1 MVGNWHQRM
10 FPYPVLAAWT
20 GDYEDSEF
28 GVTAPDALLR
38 NGSLIEINLR
48 FRLTSEYLGQ
58 LIEVGDAQCMVEIS
72 CPKTFA
78 RHIRRVSLEDSLSLE
93 ADDYAEEMFITP
105 LIISARPLDA
115 FISREHASE
124 WREHRPEGFSLPE
137 AGILAIGNVVRV
149 MIEETGVDSVIDLVS
164 NSQVEGGLFHVE
176 LDGERIKIHVSP
188 EDKERVEALRRRRS
202 GADTGF
208 TALFPSM
215 YLSAVSE
222 ALRQL
227 RDHQNSRWAFAMRVA
242 LERCGYGQVSIESV
256 QEQSLVYAQRILD
269 HPMNGFLDAA
279 LSREEDE

>member
-20 GDYEDSEF
+20 GDYEESEF
-28 GVTAPDALLR
+28 GVSTHDALLR
-38 NGSLIEINLR
+38 NGSLIEINLQL
-48 FRLTSEYLGQ
+48 RLTSEYLDN
-58 LIEVGDAQCMVEIS
+58 LIAVGDAQCVVEIS

-78 RHIRRVSLEDSLSLE
+78 RHTQSVSLEDNLSLKSG
-93 ADDYAEEMFITP
+93 DYAEEMFITP
-105 LIISARPLDA
+105 LIVSARPLDG
-115 FISREHASE
+115 FISREHAAE
-124 WREHRPEGFSLPE
+124 WREHRPKGFSLPE
-137 AGILAIGNVVRV
+137 AGILAIGNTVRV
-149 MIEETGVDSVIDLVS
+149 MIEETGVNSVIDLVS
-164 NSQVEGGLFHVE
+164 NSQVEDGIFHVE

-188 EDKERVEALRRRRS
+188 EDKERVESLRRRRG

-208 TALFPSM
+208 SALFPSM

-242 LERCGYGQVSIESV
+242 LERCGYGHVSIESV
-256 QEQSLVYAQRILD
+256 QEQSLVYAQRILE